1 MPSRT
6 HVHPAFHTSLENRE
20 MFGWTKPEP
29 VKPTHT
35 LILDGCQQ
43 FCFQPDKDHVHF
55 VRKARNGYKGG
66 KWQITGQDVLPI
78 AKARTLYLRLLTQ
91 GAIKV

>member
-20 MFGWTKPEP
+20 MFGWVKP

-35 LILDGCQQ
+35 LILDEHQK
-43 FCFQPDKDHVHF
+43 FSFQPDGDHVHF
-55 VRKARNGYKGG
+55 VRTTRDMHSKQWK
-66 KWQITGQDVLPI
+66 ITLQDIWPI
-78 AKARTLYLRLLTQ
+78 ARARAYYLRLLTL
-91 GAIKV
+91 GATKL